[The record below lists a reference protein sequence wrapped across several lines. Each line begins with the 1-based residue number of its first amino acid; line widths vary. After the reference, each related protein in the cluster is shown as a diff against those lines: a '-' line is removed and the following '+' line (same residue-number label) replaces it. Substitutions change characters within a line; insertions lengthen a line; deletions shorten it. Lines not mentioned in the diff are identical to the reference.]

1 MCFSSD
7 GAKLKRE
14 VVVEITRLLPS
25 IDPVKVEQY
34 RVGLE
39 APSKAFMQILDSMGA
54 GVGVLGLVGKATLA
68 KEIYNCCAAQKKFRH
83 MTYLEID
90 LDKSNVQVRPMWSR
104 KSRKQVLWDL
114 LRVQMSTSNDYISWF
129 RKASTMG
136 PVLIVLDGVHK
147 IGQFEFIIPFA
158 KDLHAGSR
166 IIITSRDGSIFNN
179 IAGRAGSVV
188 RRLFMVSKLGPSNSN
203 KLFNWHA
210 FQAEEAPEDY
220 RELAEDIVKSCGGL
234 PLALKVFGSSL
245 CNRTADR
252 DRERIWPEAVRA
264 LRQSGDVMDV
274 LRWSYD
280 ILTESEKHMFV
291 DITCLFYGRPLKE
304 AKPYWKSCED
314 CASCG
319 GVQCLDLSLRNLFSK
334 NLAVVVVDLFS
345 CPASRSA

>member
-1 MCFSSD
+1 MN
-7 GAKLKRE
+7 LH
-14 VVVEITRLLPS
+14 
-25 IDPVKVEQY
+25 
-34 RVGLE
+34 
-39 APSKAFMQILDSMGA
+39 
-54 GVGVLGLVGKATLA
+54 LVGKATLA